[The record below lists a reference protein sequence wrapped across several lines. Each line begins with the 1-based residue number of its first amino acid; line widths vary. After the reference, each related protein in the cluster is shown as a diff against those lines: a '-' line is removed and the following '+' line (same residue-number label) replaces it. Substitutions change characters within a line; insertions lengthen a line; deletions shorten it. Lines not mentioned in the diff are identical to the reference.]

1 MVPASLHFT
10 VVKHYAMLQMF
21 SYFSWSHNLE
31 NCARPSVSH
40 RPPAPFT
47 PPALQSRTDLL
58 LPLPHP
64 PFSLPQTSCSLY
76 PARPS
81 VSHRPP
87 APFTPP
93 ALQSRTDLLLPLPR
107 PPFSLPQTSCSLYP
121 TRPSVSHRPPAP
133 FTPPALQSPTDLL
146 LPLPLAPP
154 QLGAGTSWSVYSWLR
169 GKQWE
174 AKCNSGKVKLK
185 TV

>member
-1 MVPASLHFT
+1 MQCCKCFPISPDPTTLRIAPALQSRTDLLLPLPRLLFSLAQT
-10 VVKHYAMLQMF
+10 PCSLYPT
-21 SYFSWSHNLE
+21 
-31 NCARPSVSH
+31 RPSVSH

-47 PPALQSRTDLL
+47 PLALQSPTDLL
-58 LPLPHP
+58 LPLPRLL
-64 PFSLPQTSCSLY
+64 FSLAQTSCSLY

-93 ALQSRTDLLLPLPR
+93 ALQS
-107 PPFSLPQTSCSLYP
+107 
-121 TRPSVSHRPPAP
+121 
-133 FTPPALQSPTDLL
+133 PTDLL
-146 LPLPLAPP
+146 LPLPPAPP

-185 TV
+185 TM